1 MVQPL
6 RLSRLFIFVLFVTA
20 FAISPAQMSRWQ
32 LGNPSLILDL
42 PGNPSGGGVE
52 WHERDV
58 YSFLT
63 TSWSSESSDARI
75 EVSSRYTSDTP
86 QVLANS
92 VATKLG
98 GQVSNSKAIKISGQD
113 GLQFTVGSRSGI
125 AISGGGKGW
134 IVIGTPKTGQ
144 GASVVSRS
152 LSSILVERAG
162 TARWVRRSLGG
173 TRMHAE
179 LPFDFAEDFSRP
191 AEGATRA
198 YELFWDDMEITAFV
212 QTASEGMKIDYEG
225 SIKSYL
231 DGESKAAGTEDFKS
245 KRERLKLDKLTG
257 DLLTLDFS
265 RNKKTYRVRSFF
277 ALDSGR
283 MLRMSINTQ
292 PSRSEQEEAADR
304 IVRTFKVSGVSFE
317 GFAPRQVGTEPLWVD
332 LPRDLESK
340 GNGLYGVFIGAFGT
354 DVRVT
359 PVNPS
364 AGHNEDQLAEF
375 ITIKYQGREGIKDFK
390 ADTSRRLVDG
400 LEARVV
406 RASYKGKTGQKT
418 HEVAIAIFAADAI
431 YTIETIVGE
440 SEVEYVDRILD
451 SVRFETRA
459 PAGWSRQMIG
469 ESGFSALWPGKAEG
483 QLTGQPNAD
492 VEKTLMYE
500 MKQDG
505 FIGNV
510 IEIKAKS
517 AIPSVGVLLPTFAKS
532 IAQGMGGTYEIL
544 DQRPIDVG
552 TSAGMHAKLSFT
564 LNGKTLPGDIIVLRK
579 GVHIWTLV
587 VVYDVST
594 GKSVLRQALINSI
607 K

>member
-1 MVQPL
+1 
-6 RLSRLFIFVLFVTA
+6 
-20 FAISPAQMSRWQ
+20 MSRWQ
-32 LGNPSLILDL
+32 LGNPSLILNL
-42 PGNPSGGGVE
+42 PGDPSGGGVA

-58 YSFLT
+58 YGFLT
-63 TSWSSESSDARI
+63 TSWSSESNDARI
-75 EVSSRYTSDTP
+75 EVSSRYTSDNAQT
-86 QVLANS
+86 LANL

-98 GQVSNSKAIKISGQD
+98 GQVSNSKPLKVSGQEA
-113 GLQFTVGSRSGI
+113 LQFSIGNRTGL

-134 IVIGTPKTGQ
+134 IIVGTPKTGQ
-144 GASVVSRS
+144 GQAVINAS
-152 LSSILVERAG
+152 LSSVLVERAG
-162 TARWVRRSLGG
+162 TPRWVRRSLGG

-179 LPFDFAEDFSRP
+179 LPFDFAEDSSRP
-191 AEGATRA
+191 SETATRA
-198 YELFWDDMEITAFV
+198 FELFWNDMEITAFV
-212 QTASEGMKIDYEG
+212 QSPGEGMKIDYEG
-225 SIKSYL
+225 SIKRYI
-231 DGESKAAGTEDFKS
+231 DGESKLAGTENFKS
-245 KRERLKLDKLTG
+245 KRERLKIDKLTG
-257 DLLTLDFS
+257 DLLTLDLQ
-265 RNKKTYRVRSFF
+265 RNKKTYRIRSFF

-292 PSRSEQEEAADR
+292 PDRADHEESAER
-304 IVRTFKVSGVSFE
+304 IVRTFKISGVSFE
-317 GFAPRQVGTEPLWVD
+317 GFAPRQVGSEPLWVD
-332 LPRDLESK
+332 LPRELESK

-359 PVNPS
+359 PVNP
-364 AGHNEDQLAEF
+364 ANGHNEDQLAEF

-418 HEVAIAIFAADAI
+418 HEVAIAIFAAEAI

-440 SEVEYVDRILD
+440 NEVEYVDRILD

-469 ESGFSALWPGKAEG
+469 ESGFSALWPGKVEG
-483 QLTGQPNAD
+483 KVTGQPNAD
-492 VEKTLMYE
+492 VEKTLMFE
-500 MKQDG
+500 IKQDG
-505 FIGNV
+505 FVGNV
-510 IEIKAKS
+510 IEIKAKT
-517 AIPSVGVLLPTFAKS
+517 AIPPVGVLLPTFAKS
-532 IAQGMGGTYEIL
+532 IAQGMGGTYQIL
-544 DQRPIDVG
+544 DQRPVEVG
-552 TSAGMHAKLSFT
+552 TSSGMHAKLSFT
-564 LNGKTLPGDIIVLRK
+564 LNGKNLPGDIIVLRK